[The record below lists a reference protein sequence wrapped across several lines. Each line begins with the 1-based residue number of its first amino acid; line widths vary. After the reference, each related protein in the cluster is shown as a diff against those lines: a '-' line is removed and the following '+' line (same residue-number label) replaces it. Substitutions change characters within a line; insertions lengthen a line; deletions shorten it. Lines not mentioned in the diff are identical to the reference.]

1 MPFCPECGYEYVE
14 GTTYCPDCQCNL
26 VDELPKHKQ
35 EDDIELVALHS
46 LPGIVYAEM
55 VKEALAR
62 EGIKSVIQTDN
73 LSSGLLIKGLDA
85 AGGACKILVDK
96 RYQKKAAS
104 ILNTMM
110 DHI

>member
-1 MPFCPECGYEYVE
+1 MPFCPECEYEYVE
-14 GTTYCPDCQCNL
+14 GTTFCPDCQCNL
-26 VDELPKHKQ
+26 VDKLPEQRQ
-35 EDDIELVALHS
+35 EDNIELVALHS

-55 VKEALAR
+55 VKEALEK

-96 RYQKKAAS
+96 RYEKKAAS

>member
-1 MPFCPECGYEYVE
+1 MPFCPECEYEYVE
-14 GTTYCPDCQCNL
+14 GTTFCPDCQCNL
-26 VDELPKHKQ
+26 VDKLPEQRQ
-35 EDDIELVALHS
+35 EDNIELVTLHS

-55 VKEALAR
+55 VKEALEK